1 MAVLPSCTGRWLSR
15 RTFLAALAGQ
25 MALLAACA
33 PAATPT
39 PVPPS
44 PTTAAAKAPT
54 SATAVPA
61 PTVVPLTGK
70 VSRSALEAFAGW
82 ESLRAQDYTP
92 EAAAI
97 EKIRASSATLEVLAF
112 VATWCPDSKREV
124 PRLLKLMDQ
133 AGVPESKLTMI
144 GLDRT
149 KKDAEG
155 LTVKWDLKYVPTFIL
170 LKEGKEVG
178 RVIEKS
184 QGTLD
189 ADLVQILASPAPMI
203 LSGSR
208 PELRVTGSAAVSKPS
223 AASEPATLSVQ
234 EVKALLEGSSKPP
247 IFDARPKASY
257 DAGHVSGAISL
268 PLDQLEGRIAEVPK
282 DRLSVFYCVGKT

>member
-1 MAVLPSCTGRWLSR
+1 MAVLPSYAGRPLSR

-25 MALLAACA
+25 MVLLAACA

-39 PVPPS
+39 PIPPSPVTAATKAPPS
-44 PTTAAAKAPT
+44 PT
-54 SATAVPA
+54 AVPSPA
-61 PTVVPLTGK
+61 IVPLTGK
-70 VSRSALEAFAGW
+70 VSRSAVEAFPGW

-92 EAAAI
+92 ETAAI
-97 EKIRASSATLEVLAF
+97 ERIRAASATLEVLAF

-124 PRLLKLMDQ
+124 PRLLKLVDQ
-133 AGVPESKLTMI
+133 TGISESKLTMI

-149 KKDAEG
+149 KKDSEG

-170 LKEGKEVG
+170 LKYGIELG

-184 QGTLD
+184 QDTLD
-189 ADLVQILASPAPMI
+189 ADFAQILTSPVPLT

-208 PELRVTGSAAVSKPS
+208 PELRVTGSAALSKPTEV
-223 AASEPATLSVQ
+223 SEPATLSVQ
-234 EVKALLEGSSKPP
+234 EVKALLDGPSKPP

-257 DAGHVSGAISL
+257 DAGHLPGAISL
-268 PLDQLEGRIAEVPK
+268 PLDQLDGRIAEVPK